1 MFTDNKQSLVNYPSI
16 RVSLGISRYT
26 LYMDNTINFRNF
38 DVSTVRSQS
47 ALYVRFL
54 LYFFVAFM
62 STLHFSS
69 LCFSCWFFMSVLRQM
84 LYVGFFMSVL
94 HVSSSCQCFMSV
106 LHACSSSCQFFMSVL
121 HVSSSC
127 QFFMPVL
134 YVSSSCQF
142 FISVLHV
149 SSSCQF
155 FMSVLH
161 VSSLCQFFMSVLH
174 VKIFVI
180 LKFLVRRR
188 TLVLNLIAFKY

>member
-1 MFTDNKQSLVNYPSI
+1 MFQQ
-16 RVSLGISRYT
+16 LGLSRLYTSDFYFISSWLSCQLFT
-26 LYMDNTINFRNF
+26 SVLCVFH
-38 DVSTVRSQS
+38 VGSSCQ
-47 ALYVRFL
+47 
-54 LYFFVAFM
+54 FFVKCFM
-62 STLHFSS
+62 LVF
-69 LCFSCWFFMSVLRQM
+69 L
-84 LYVGFFMSVL
+84 
-94 HVSSSCQCFMSV
+94 CQCFMSV